1 MTMSVKEATEQAA
14 PVVAVN
20 LKTVERSRSP
30 WMDAW
35 RRLRRNRAAL
45 VGGVVILFYIVV
57 YIFAPQIAPRHY
69 STQNL
74 LAMNVAP
81 KWITEVFPKMAP
93 QGEPGGYVRISKDYL
108 IGSDA
113 LGRDLFSRIVYG
125 TRISLTVAFVG
136 PLFSL
141 LIGTIYGMIS
151 GYVGGRVDMMMMRF
165 VDIMYAFPTLLL
177 VILMMAFFRA
187 SFDQSDQGSLAYRM
201 NRIDSMFGGML
212 FIFIGIGMTSWMD
225 TSRLARGQVLS
236 VRQKEYIEAATSIG
250 TRDSAIIVRHV
261 LPNILG
267 PIVVAES
274 LAIPRYISFE
284 AFLSFIGLGVQQPR
298 PSWGS
303 MIADGSNAIISYP
316 NQALFP
322 ALALFFIMFA
332 FNFLGDGL
340 RDALDPRSSKKV

>member
-1 MTMSVKEATEQAA
+1 MSVKEATEQAA
-14 PVVAVN
+14 PVVAVD

-93 QGEPGGYVRISKDYL
+93 QGQPGGYVRISNDYL

-250 TRDSAIIVRHV
+250 TRDSAIIIRHV

>member
-1 MTMSVKEATEQAA
+1 MSVKETTEQAS
-14 PVVAVN
+14 PAVTAS

-35 RRLRRNRAAL
+35 RRLRRNRAAV
-45 VGGVVILFYIVV
+45 VGGIVILFYILV
-57 YIFAPQIAPRHY
+57 YIFAPQIATHDY

-74 LAMNVAP
+74 LAMNAAP
-81 KWITEVFPKMAP
+81 EWITDLFPKMAP
-93 QGEPGGYVRISKDYL
+93 VGEPKGYVRLSDDYL

-113 LGRDLFSRIVYG
+113 LGRDLFSRIIYG

-151 GYVGGRVDMMMMRF
+151 GYVGGRTDTMMMRF

-187 SFDQSDQGSLAYRM
+187 SFDQGDTGSLAYRM
-201 NRIDSMFGGML
+201 NKIDSMFGGML
-212 FIFIGIGMTSWMD
+212 FIFIGIGITSWMG
-225 TSRLARGQVLS
+225 TARLARGLVLS
-236 VRQKEYIEAATSIG
+236 VRESEYIEAASSIG
-250 TRDSAIIVRHV
+250 ARDTEIIIRHV

-284 AFLSFIGLGVQQPR
+284 AFLSFIGLGVQAPR

-303 MIADGSNAIISYP
+303 MIADGSYSIISYP

-340 RDALDPRSSKKV
+340 RDALDPHLK